1 MTRRSYGT
9 GSLVESKPGTWRLR
23 VFVGTSPVTGK
34 PMQISRTVHTKTRGG
49 KAEAQREMAKFIAEV
64 EQGHHKGRDAT
75 FGRLLAEWMT
85 HLEHQGKAP
94 STLATYQTHV
104 KNRIVPAL
112 GSLKLSALNA
122 HALDQFYMEQK
133 AGGLGIQTIK
143 LLHSIISTAL
153 QQGVSWG
160 WIDKNEARRAKPPAD
175 TRDGPGVLTPNEVQR
190 LIDGADIDLAAAI
203 TLAALTGAR
212 RGELCGLKWSD
223 IDWDAE
229 TLRIERSRVP
239 VSGQGVITGKTKTKT
254 ARTIRLDP
262 VCVERLRIYRA
273 VVAGRGVPTTFY
285 DDVASDLDDPEYA
298 REFAAAAVDS
308 GVSIGDVVDSRV
320 FSPDGPRCAKCGEP
334 MWTANNDAPAS
345 HVRDSHPEDHVPV
358 AADPWLLTPDDGTT
372 PYNPK
377 QLSHHITQLG
387 KKLGID
393 VHTHSLRHF
402 SASYLVGSGV
412 DVTTASARLGHT
424 TAVMLETYSHPISE
438 RDGDAA
444 AILGRL
450 LTKKDDG

>member
-9 GSLVESKPGTWRLR
+9 GSLVEARPGVWRLR

-34 PMQISRTVHTKTRGG
+34 PMQVSRTVRTKVRGG
-49 KAEAQREMAKFIAEV
+49 KAEARREMATFIAEV
-64 EQGHHKGRDAT
+64 KAGAHKGRDAT
-75 FGRLLAEWMT
+75 FGRLLADWMI

-94 STLATYQTHV
+94 STLTTYKIHV

-112 GSLKLSALNA
+112 GDLKLSQITA
-122 HALDQFYMEQK
+122 HALDQFYMDQK
-133 AGGLGIQTIK
+133 AGGLGVQTIK

-175 TRDGPGVLTPNEVQR
+175 TRDKSSVLTPEEVQR

-239 VSGQGVITGKTKTKT
+239 VSGQGVLTGKTKNKT

-273 VVAGRGVPTTFY
+273 VVAGRGV
-285 DDVASDLDDPEYA
+285 
-298 REFAAAAVDS
+298 DS
-308 GVSIGDVVDSRV
+308 GVSIGGVVDSV
-320 FSPDGPRCAKCGEP
+320 VSTF
-334 MWTANNDAPAS
+334 
-345 HVRDSHPEDHVPV
+345 
-358 AADPWLLTPDDGTT
+358 DPWLLTPDDGTT

-377 QLSHHITQLG
+377 QLSHHITSLG

-450 LTKKDDG
+450 LTPKEEAS